1 MSSLNK
7 KLLILAIGLT
17 FLLPTFGHATI
28 QDSLIKVFTAS
39 VTYDYDSPWQ
49 VAKIENAT
57 GSGCIIS
64 GQKILTNAHVVSNA
78 TFIEVQL
85 YGHPTKYTA
94 TVKAI
99 SHEADLALLVVED
112 SDFFNNTIP
121 LELGGLP
128 ELLDSVVVYGFP
140 EGGDGLSLTKGIVS
154 RIEVTEY
161 AHSRMNLLGLQID
174 AAVNAGNS
182 GGPVIMDGKIVG
194 VAMQTLKKAENIGYI
209 IPTPIIE
216 HFLADLKDGKYDGF
230 PASGVVV
237 QSLDNKAM
245 RESLSL
251 PDDKTGLYVAYVIPG
266 TSSDGF
272 LKKGDVVLSIDGHT
286 IANDGS
292 IPLRSGLRLAVDY
305 FISNH
310 QLGESISVEIWRDG
324 TEQKISIPLITK
336 KANNNLVLPE
346 QYDDPPEYYIISGII
361 FSPLSFNYLLTW
373 GEDIQKN
380 APWKLLRYY
389 YQKKNTANEQV
400 VIINGLLTSSL
411 TAGYEDLVDTRV
423 ITVNGETFAS
433 FKQFTALVDKTLKKK
448 ELFTLGTE
456 DRAVLVISPKEH
468 RKHEK
473 KLLKLYG
480 IDEPYR
486 VR

>member
-1 MSSLNK
+1 M
-7 KLLILAIGLT
+7 
-17 FLLPTFGHATI
+17 
-28 QDSLIKVFTAS
+28 
-39 VTYDYDSPWQ
+39 
-49 VAKIENAT
+49 
-57 GSGCIIS
+57 
-64 GQKILTNAHVVSNA
+64 
-78 TFIEVQL
+78 
-85 YGHPTKYTA
+85 
-94 TVKAI
+94 
-99 SHEADLALLVVED
+99 
-112 SDFFNNTIP
+112 
-121 LELGGLP
+121 
-128 ELLDSVVVYGFP
+128 
-140 EGGDGLSLTKGIVS
+140 
-154 RIEVTEY
+154 
-161 AHSRMNLLGLQID
+161 
-174 AAVNAGNS
+174 
-182 GGPVIMDGKIVG
+182 
-194 VAMQTLKKAENIGYI
+194 
-209 IPTPIIE
+209 
-216 HFLADLKDGKYDGF
+216 
-230 PASGVVV
+230 
-237 QSLDNKAM
+237 
-245 RESLSL
+245 
-251 PDDKTGLYVAYVIPG
+251 
-266 TSSDGF
+266 
-272 LKKGDVVLSIDGHT
+272 
-286 IANDGS
+286 
-292 IPLRSGLRLAVDY
+292 RLAVDY
-305 FISNH
+305 FISSH

-486 VR
+486 IR